1 MRRDDNETKADQK
14 FAGLPALEKL
24 IREHQAMVY
33 SLSYHFLHDAGEAEE
48 LAQEV
53 FLKLS
58 RHGSPFQTPQ
68 HLVFWLRKVT
78 SNLCIDWIRRRK
90 SRHHVSLEDLTEFEI
105 SDREDDPFQ
114 SRRLQSLIMA
124 LPERQRLIIT
134 LRFQED
140 LEPGEIAEILDMPL
154 NTVKSQ
160 LQRALAKLR
169 EKLQILEKTA
179 V

>member
-1 MRRDDNETKADQK
+1 MHRDDNETKADQK
-14 FAGLPALEKL
+14 VAGLLALEKL
-24 IREHQAMVY
+24 IRENQAMVY
-33 SLSYHFLHDAGEAEE
+33 SLAYHFLNDTGEAEE

-58 RHGSPFQTPQ
+58 RHGAPFQSPQ

-90 SRHHVSLEDLTEFEI
+90 SGHLVNLEDLAQIEI

-114 SRRLQSLIMA
+114 SKRLQRLIA
-124 LPERQRLIIT
+124 TLPEKQRLIIT

-140 LEPGEIAEILDMPL
+140 LEPKEIADILEMPV

-160 LQRALAKLR
+160 LQRAIAILR
-169 EKLQILEKTA
+169 EKLQVLEKAA

>member
-1 MRRDDNETKADQK
+1 MRRDGNDRKVDLK
-14 FAGLPALEKL
+14 DDGLLSLEEL
-24 IREHQAMVY
+24 IKEHQSMVY
-33 SLSYHFLHDAGEAEE
+33 SLAFHFLHDTGEAEE

-58 RHGSPFQTPQ
+58 RYASQFQSSR

-90 SRHHVSLEDLTEFEI
+90 SGHQVDLEDLAKIEL
-105 SDREDDPFQ
+105 SDREDDFLQ
-114 SRRLQSLIMA
+114 SRRLQRLFAA
-124 LPERQRLIIT
+124 LPERQRLMIT

-140 LEPGEIAEILDMPL
+140 LEPKEIAEILGMPV

-160 LQRALAKLR
+160 LQRAIALLR
-169 EKLQILEKTA
+169 DKFQVLEKTA

>member
-1 MRRDDNETKADQK
+1 MRQDGNETKGDQK
-14 FAGLPALEKL
+14 AAGLLALEKL

-33 SLSYHFLHDAGEAEE
+33 SLAYHFLHDTGEAEE

-58 RHGSPFQTPQ
+58 RHWSQFQSPQ

-90 SRHHVSLEDLTEFEI
+90 SGHHASLEDLTKFEI
-105 SDREDDPFQ
+105 SDREDDLFQ
-114 SRRLQSLIMA
+114 SRRLQRLIA
-124 LPERQRLIIT
+124 TLPEKQRLIIT

-140 LEPGEIAEILDMPL
+140 LEPSEIAEILEMPV

-160 LQRALAKLR
+160 LQRAIAILR
-169 EKLQILEKTA
+169 EKLQVLEKTA

>member
-14 FAGLPALEKL
+14 VAGLLALEKL

-33 SLSYHFLHDAGEAEE
+33 SLAYHFLHDTGEAEE

-58 RHGSPFQTPQ
+58 RHGSQFQTPQ

-78 SNLCIDWIRRRK
+78 SNLCIDWMRRRK
-90 SRHHVSLEDLTEFEI
+90 SGHHVSLEDLAEFEI

-114 SRRLQSLIMA
+114 SRRLQRLIST
-124 LPERQRLIIT
+124 LPEKQRLIIT

-140 LEPGEIAEILDMPL
+140 LEPSEIAEILEIPL

-160 LQRALAKLR
+160 LQRAIAILR
-169 EKLQILEKTA
+169 EKLQVLEKTA

>member
-1 MRRDDNETKADQK
+1 MRRDENETKGDQK
-14 FAGLPALEKL
+14 VAGLLVLEKL

-33 SLSYHFLHDAGEAEE
+33 SLSYHFLHDTGEAEE

-58 RHGSPFQTPQ
+58 RHGIQFQTPQ

-78 SNLCIDWIRRRK
+78 SNLCIDWMRRRK
-90 SRHHVSLEDLTEFEI
+90 SGHHVSLEDLAEFES

-114 SRRLQSLIMA
+114 SRRLQRLVSS
-124 LPERQRLIIT
+124 LPEKQRLIIT

-140 LEPGEIAEILDMPL
+140 LEPSEIAEILDMPL

-160 LQRALAKLR
+160 LQRAIAILR
-169 EKLQILEKTA
+169 EKLQVLEKTA

>member
-1 MRRDDNETKADQK
+1 MRRDDNETKGDQEV
-14 FAGLPALEKL
+14 AGLLTLEKL

-33 SLSYHFLHDAGEAEE
+33 SLAYHFLHDTGEAEE

-58 RHGSPFQTPQ
+58 RHGSQFQTPQ
-68 HLVFWLRKVT
+68 HLVFWLRKVA
-78 SNLCIDWIRRRK
+78 SNLCIDWMRRRK
-90 SRHHVSLEDLTEFEI
+90 SVHHVSLEDLAEFEI
-105 SDREDDPFQ
+105 SDREDDPFK
-114 SRRLQSLIMA
+114 SRRLQRLIST
-124 LPERQRLIIT
+124 LPEKQRLIIT

-140 LEPGEIAEILDMPL
+140 LEPSEIAEILEIPL

-160 LQRALAKLR
+160 LQRAIAILR
-169 EKLQILEKTA
+169 EKLQVLEKTA

>member
-1 MRRDDNETKADQK
+1 MRQDDNRTEADQK
-14 FAGLPALEKL
+14 VAGLLAFEKL

-33 SLSYHFLHDAGEAEE
+33 SLAYHFLHDTGEAEE

-58 RHGSPFQTPQ
+58 RNGSQFQTSQ

-78 SNLCIDWIRRRK
+78 SNLCIDWIRRRQPG
-90 SRHHVSLEDLTEFEI
+90 HHVSLEDLTELEN

-114 SRRLQSLIMA
+114 SRRLQRLIST
-124 LPERQRLIIT
+124 LPEKQRLIIT

-140 LEPGEIAEILDMPL
+140 LEPGEIAEILEMPL
-154 NTVKSQ
+154 NTVKSL
-160 LQRALAKLR
+160 LQRAIALLR
-169 EKLQILEKTA
+169 EKLQVLEKTA
-179 V
+179 I